1 MRRRCYDRY
10 DSLDEAKDHL
20 RTRLIRRYSWP
31 LVITALLVTTA
42 VFSLP
47 PLVSPT
53 SRGVVVSAT
62 LRRPVT
68 YYLIAPAS
76 NILDTLTLLSPA
88 QYWASLAWC
97 TVVFLVLFTRRR
109 ARSDAGITLPG
120 TLRAM
125 IAFLGGAV
133 AIVGITLVAWRPM
146 AALQLADPDLL
157 AVDFHSHTS
166 ASHDGRS
173 GFDAERNRE
182 WHASSG
188 FDAVYITDHSTFAGA
203 LEGGLRNPATAGG
216 GTTLLPGVEL
226 RDGKEHPIL
235 IGADP
240 NRMRITSPD
249 WKETVVTADGGP
261 TPAILLL
268 SMPGDVLRIPLSET
282 TGPVRV
288 AGIEISDGCP
298 RGMAQA
304 ARDRDAIVAL
314 ANKLHFALV
323 SASNN
328 HGWGRTAP
336 AWSVMR
342 IPGWRALTPVQLDVA
357 IRRTIIERGPD
368 AIDVVARRTAP
379 PADGTLRFTLS
390 GVSVM
395 LMTLRTMD
403 SGERISWLAWS
414 WGLCF
419 ISLSRASEARRQ
431 RKRAARRHPTAVRS
445 RVDAAA

>member
-1 MRRRCYDRY
+1 M
-10 DSLDEAKDHL
+10 
-20 RTRLIRRYSWP
+20 
-31 LVITALLVTTA
+31 
-42 VFSLP
+42 
-47 PLVSPT
+47 
-53 SRGVVVSAT
+53 
-62 LRRPVT
+62 T

-76 NILDTLTLLSPA
+76 NVLDTLTLLSPA
-88 QYWASLAWC
+88 QYWASFSWCALLFLA
-97 TVVFLVLFTRRR
+97 LFARRR
-109 ARSDAGITLPG
+109 AQSHDRITLAAAS
-120 TLRAM
+120 RAL

-133 AIVGITLVAWRPM
+133 AIVGITLVVWRPM

-157 AVDFHSHTS
+157 AIDFHSHTS

-188 FDAVYITDHSTFAGA
+188 FDAVYITDHSTFDGV
-203 LEGGLRNPATAGG
+203 LEGRLRNPVIAGG

-226 RDGKEHPIL
+226 RDGNEHPIL
-235 IGADP
+235 IGVDP
-240 NRMRITSPD
+240 TRMRITSPE
-249 WKETVVTADGGP
+249 WKKAAVTADGVS

-268 SMPGDVLRIPLSET
+268 SMPGDVLRIPLNET
-282 TGPVRV
+282 TGPVRL

-314 ANKLHFALV
+314 ASKLHFALV

-342 IPGWRALTPVQLDVA
+342 IRGWREMTPVQLDVA
-357 IRRTIIERGPD
+357 IRHTIIERGPD
-368 AIDVVARRTAP
+368 AIDVVARRTTP
-379 PADGTLRFTLS
+379 PAGGTVGLALS
-390 GVSVM
+390 GFTIS

-414 WGLCF
+414 WGLCL
-419 ISLSRASEARRQ
+419 ISLSRARDRRRQ
-431 RKRAARRHPTAVRS
+431 RTRAARRQPRTLRS